1 MCFDCLIQLVKLVYD
16 LLCTVAINCCQ
27 HTPEDIKV
35 LETLLNVKLKTR
47 LFFQQYV
54 ACIKLVKQ
62 KFRCYCVLRREFIT
76 VHSENLEIVMHR
88 VVTNELTQSVHQS
101 INIQLLTMI
110 FQQWPDEAANV
121 KHQLVNSFIKYFH
134 R

>member
-1 MCFDCLIQLVKLVYD
+1 M
-16 LLCTVAINCCQ
+16 AINCHQ

-47 LFFQQYV
+47 LFFQQYTV
-54 ACIKLVKQ
+54 CIKLVKII
-62 KFRCYCVLRREFIT
+62 FFILTVSCHREFIT

-88 VVTNELTQSVHQS
+88 VVTNELTQSVHQP
-101 INIQLLTMI
+101 INIQILTMI

-121 KHQLVNSFIKYFH
+121 KHQHVYSIVKYFH